1 MISAAKLDFFH
12 KTCKKSNKK
21 TSFYKKKFQNYSKTT
36 IFVEKLQQ
44 ENNSLHQNYHIL
56 NTNEKIKALRG
67 LMKRE
72 GIHAFIT
79 PSTDPHAGEYVP
91 ERWKVRQWIS
101 GFTGSAGTAVVT
113 LDKAALWTDSR
124 YFIQAAEQLAD
135 TEYVL
140 MKEKIEG
147 TPSITEWLG
156 GVLPKGSVVAVD
168 GWVNTTSEVESLT
181 DELKVYGLTLRTNLD
196 PYAEIWEDRPALPQ
210 SKAFIQGLEYAG
222 ESAASKIQRI
232 REKIGQNA
240 IVVSS
245 LEEVAWTLNLRAD
258 DVLYTPFVLGYVLIT
273 PADAYL
279 YICKEKVTP
288 EVVDY
293 LKGEGVTLREY
304 GDIISDL
311 QNLNLHVWVQPEK
324 TNYTVYSAIQCPIR
338 KDSPVEQMLIFK
350 NEVEI
355 NGFRN
360 AMEKDGVAMVKWMKW
375 TLENV
380 PKRGQTEL
388 SLSKKLEELRA
399 EQPLFKGISFESIMG
414 YAHHGAIVHYAPT
427 PETDIPVLPEGLLL
441 IDSGGQY
448 LDGTTDITRTIPLGP
463 LTKEMRRDYTLVLKG
478 WIRLGSAVFP
488 KGTCG
493 TQLDVLAREA
503 MWKYGI
509 NYLHGTGHGVGQFMS
524 VHEAIDLHQFRMQW
538 RPTPLLPGMTITDEP
553 GIYIEG
559 SHGVRH
565 EDTLLVVLA
574 TDGIT
579 FGPYYTFEHL
589 TLCPILTSPIL
600 VEMLTEEE
608 RTWFN
613 SYQQT
618 VYDRLAPRLDKE
630 HQAWLKEVTKPL

>member
-1 MISAAKLDFFH
+1 MV
-12 KTCKKSNKK
+12 
-21 TSFYKKKFQNYSKTT
+21 KTT
-36 IFVEKLQQ
+36 D
-44 ENNSLHQNYHIL
+44 
-56 NTNEKIKALRG
+56 KIETLRG
-67 LMKRE
+67 LMQRE
-72 GIHAFIT
+72 GISAFIT

-91 ERWKVRQWIS
+91 ERWKSRRWLT

-113 LDKAALWTDSR
+113 RDKAALWTDSR
-124 YFIQAAEQLAD
+124 YFIQATEQLAGTGID
-135 TEYVL
+135 L

-147 TPSITEWLG
+147 TPTITEWLG
-156 GVLPKGSVVAVD
+156 SVLPQGSVVAVD
-168 GWVNTTSEVESLT
+168 GWVNTAADVESMEN
-181 DELKVYGLTLRTNLD
+181 ELKAYGLTLRTDLD
-196 PYAEIWEDRPALPQ
+196 PYAEIWAERPAIPQ
-210 SKAFIQGLEYAG
+210 SKAFIQRMEYAG

-240 IVVSS
+240 IVLPS

-258 DVLYTPFVLGYVLIT
+258 DVRYTPFVLGYVLIT
-273 PADAYL
+273 PTDTIL

-288 EVVDY
+288 EVADY
-293 LKGEGVTLREY
+293 LQGEGVSIREY
-304 GDIISDL
+304 DDIIADL
-311 QNLNLHVWVQPEK
+311 QALHLPVYVQPEK
-324 TNYTVYSAIQCPIR
+324 ANHAIYSAIKNPIR
-338 KDSPVEQMLIFK
+338 KDSVVEQMLIFK
-350 NEVEI
+350 NETEI
-355 NGFRN
+355 RGFRR

-380 PKRGQTEL
+380 PKGDQTEL
-388 SLSKKLEELRA
+388 SLSKKLEAFRA

-414 YAHHGAIVHYAPT
+414 YAHHGAIVHYDPT
-427 PETDIPVLPEGLLL
+427 SETDIPVKPEGLLL

-463 LTKEMRRDYTLVLKG
+463 LTQEMRRDYTLVLKG

-493 TQLDVLAREA
+493 TQLDTLAREA
-503 MWKYGI
+503 MWKHGI

-565 EDTLLVVLA
+565 ENTMLVVPA
-574 TDGIT
+574 TEGIT
-579 FGPYYTFEHL
+579 YGPYYTFEQL
-589 TLCPILTSPIL
+589 TLCPIMTAPIL

-608 RTWFN
+608 REWFN

-618 VYDRLAPRLDKE
+618 VYDRLAPHLDEE
-630 HQAWLKEVTKPL
+630 HKAWLKEITRPI

>member
-1 MISAAKLDFFH
+1 MV
-12 KTCKKSNKK
+12 
-21 TSFYKKKFQNYSKTT
+21 KTT
-36 IFVEKLQQ
+36 D
-44 ENNSLHQNYHIL
+44 
-56 NTNEKIKALRG
+56 KIETLRG
-67 LMKRE
+67 LMQRE
-72 GIHAFIT
+72 GISAFIT

-91 ERWKVRQWIS
+91 ERWKARRWLT

-113 LDKAALWTDSR
+113 RDKAALWTDSR
-124 YFIQAAEQLAD
+124 YFIQAAEQLAGTGID
-135 TEYVL
+135 L

-147 TPSITEWLG
+147 TPTITEWLG
-156 GVLPKGSVVAVD
+156 SVLPQGSVVAVD
-168 GWVNTTSEVESLT
+168 GWVNTAADVESMEN
-181 DELKVYGLTLRTNLD
+181 ELKAYGLTLRTDLD
-196 PYAEIWEDRPALPQ
+196 PYAEIWTERPAIPQ
-210 SKAFIQGLEYAG
+210 SKAFIQRMEYAG

-240 IVVSS
+240 IVLPS

-258 DVLYTPFVLGYVLIT
+258 DVRYTPFVLGYVLIT
-273 PADAYL
+273 PTDTIL

-288 EVVDY
+288 EVADY
-293 LKGEGVTLREY
+293 LQDEGVSIREY
-304 GDIISDL
+304 DDIIADL
-311 QNLNLHVWVQPEK
+311 QALHLPVYVQPEK
-324 TNYTVYSAIQCPIR
+324 ANHAIYSAIKNPIR
-338 KDSPVEQMLIFK
+338 KDSVVEQMLIFK
-350 NEVEI
+350 NETEI
-355 NGFRN
+355 RGFRR

-380 PKRGQTEL
+380 PKGDQTEL
-388 SLSKKLEELRA
+388 SLSKKLEAFRA

-414 YAHHGAIVHYAPT
+414 YAHHGAIVHYDPT
-427 PETDIPVLPEGLLL
+427 PETDIPVKPEGLLL

-463 LTKEMRRDYTLVLKG
+463 LTQEMRRDYTLVLKG

-493 TQLDVLAREA
+493 TQLDTLAREA
-503 MWKYGI
+503 MWKHGI

-565 EDTLLVVLA
+565 ENTMLVVPA
-574 TDGIT
+574 TEGIT
-579 FGPYYTFEHL
+579 YGPYYTFEQL
-589 TLCPILTSPIL
+589 TLCPIMTAPIL

-608 RTWFN
+608 RQWFN

-618 VYDRLAPRLDKE
+618 VYDRLAPHLDEE
-630 HQAWLKEVTKPL
+630 HKAWLKEITRPI

>member
-1 MISAAKLDFFH
+1 MV
-12 KTCKKSNKK
+12 
-21 TSFYKKKFQNYSKTT
+21 KTT
-36 IFVEKLQQ
+36 D
-44 ENNSLHQNYHIL
+44 
-56 NTNEKIKALRG
+56 KIEALRG
-67 LMKRE
+67 LMQRE
-72 GIHAFIT
+72 GISAFIT

-91 ERWKVRQWIS
+91 ERWKARRWLT

-113 LDKAALWTDSR
+113 REKAALWTDSR
-124 YFIQAAEQLAD
+124 YFIQATEQLAGTGID
-135 TEYVL
+135 L

-147 TPSITEWLG
+147 TPTITEWLG
-156 GVLPKGSVVAVD
+156 SVLPQGSVVAVD
-168 GWVNTTSEVESLT
+168 GWVNTAADVESM
-181 DELKVYGLTLRTNLD
+181 ENALKAYGLTLRTDLD
-196 PYAEIWEDRPALPQ
+196 PYAEIWAERPAIPQ
-210 SKAFIQGLEYAG
+210 SKAFIQRMEYAG

-240 IVVSS
+240 IVLPS

-258 DVLYTPFVLGYVLIT
+258 DVRYTPFVLGYVLIT
-273 PADAYL
+273 PTDTIL

-288 EVVDY
+288 EVADY
-293 LKGEGVTLREY
+293 LQGEGVSIREY
-304 GDIISDL
+304 DDIVADL
-311 QNLNLHVWVQPEK
+311 QALHLPVYVQPEK
-324 TNYTVYSAIQCPIR
+324 ANHAIYSAIKNPIR
-338 KDSPVEQMLIFK
+338 KDSVVEQMLILK
-350 NEVEI
+350 NETEI
-355 NGFRN
+355 RGFRR

-380 PKRGQTEL
+380 PKGDQTEL
-388 SLSKKLEELRA
+388 SLSKKLEAFRA

-414 YAHHGAIVHYAPT
+414 YAHHGAIVHYDPT
-427 PETDIPVLPEGLLL
+427 PETDIPVKPEGLLL

-463 LTKEMRRDYTLVLKG
+463 LTQEMRRDYTLVLKG

-493 TQLDVLAREA
+493 TQLDTLARDA
-503 MWKYGI
+503 MWRHGI

-565 EDTLLVVLA
+565 ENTMLVVPA
-574 TDGIT
+574 TEGIT
-579 FGPYYTFEHL
+579 YGPYYTFEQL
-589 TLCPILTSPIL
+589 TLCPIMTAPIL

-608 RTWFN
+608 REWFN

-618 VYDRLAPRLDKE
+618 VYDRLAPHLDEE
-630 HQAWLKEVTKPL
+630 HKAWLKEITRPI